1 MNSEKERMITA
12 FLMQFSGLER
22 VDAGIFQKRIE
33 SFNENHSIKL
43 SIDELKEAGYIIFR
57 ADDERCT
64 GVNSFMND
72 GYYILTLKAKQVIR
86 Q

>member
-1 MNSEKERMITA
+1 MDEKERIISV

-22 VDAGIFQKRIE
+22 VDAGIFQKKVE

-43 SIDELKEAGYIIFR
+43 SIDELKNDGYVIFR
-57 ADDERCT
+57 ADDERCI
-64 GVNSFMND
+64 GAARFMND
-72 GYYILTLKAKQVIR
+72 GYYVLTSKAKQAIR